1 LHDNG
6 FGIYKF
12 SNYRTAREKERL
24 SIGIAFVWKKNWQA
38 KPVDLALYIALFTPI
53 QDR

>member
-12 SNYRTAREKERL
+12 SDYRTATEKERL
-24 SIGIAFVWKKNWQA
+24 SIGRAFVWKKNWQA
-38 KPVDLALYIALFTPI
+38 KQVDLALYIALFTPI